1 MPQRLE
7 GAKLIIRGRL
17 SSMIN
22 DNKDEFLNI
31 LERTA
36 GQTGFSLRLLEKDYY
51 ITILLDGI
59 HSLSDGLIFKGGTC
73 LSKIYYSYYRLS
85 EDLDFSMKL
94 PAVDVTRTTRS
105 NLMKPVKEKIRGFAK
120 DRGMIVEGIE
130 KAGRNVSKQYIFYIE
145 YGSVVIEKPQSIKL
159 EIGLRFN
166 PYLLVSKKKVK
177 HAFLHPFTKEPLF
190 NVGSVN
196 CFALKELIAEKLR
209 AAATR
214 LTIAPRD
221 FYDLG
226 YLIKDGF
233 NFNDPEFLHLFKKKL
248 AEDEFDTDLKKYRFN
263 LGRSDKEIGDIGARI
278 ETELLDVLTL
288 EEKKKFDLPGTLK
301 NINTVLKD
309 IE

>member
-1 MPQRLE
+1 
-7 GAKLIIRGRL
+7 
-17 SSMIN
+17 MIH

-36 GQTGFSLRLLEKDYY
+36 GQTGFSLWLLEKDYY

-59 HSLSDGLIFKGGTC
+59 HGLSDGLIFKGGTC
-73 LSKIYYSYYRLS
+73 LSKVYYSYYRLS

-94 PAVDVTRTTRS
+94 PDGDVTRTMRS
-105 NLMKPVKEKIRGFAK
+105 NLMKPVKNKVEELAK
-120 DRGMIVEGIE
+120 KCGMTIEGID

-145 YGSVVIEKPQSIKL
+145 YGSAVVDKTQAIKL

-166 PYLLVSKKKVK
+166 PYLPASKKKVN

-190 NVGSVN
+190 DAGSVN
-196 CFALKELIAEKLR
+196 CFALKELVAEKLR

-226 YLIKDGF
+226 YLIKSGF
-233 NFNDPEFLHLFKKKL
+233 SFNDTEFLQLFKKKL
-248 AEDEFDTDLKKYRFN
+248 AEDEFNTDLKKYKFN
-263 LGRSDKEIGDIGARI
+263 LGRSDKEIVDMNARI
-278 ETELLDVLTL
+278 EAELLDVLTL
-288 EEKKKFDLPGTLK
+288 EERKTFNIADTLK
-301 NINTVLKD
+301 NINNALKN
-309 IE
+309 IG

>member
-1 MPQRLE
+1 
-7 GAKLIIRGRL
+7 
-17 SSMIN
+17 MIH

-36 GQTGFSLRLLEKDYY
+36 GQTGFSLGLLEKDYY

-94 PAVDVTRTTRS
+94 PAQDITRAIRS
-105 NLMKPVKEKIRGFAK
+105 NLMKPVKDKVMELAK
-120 DRGMIVEGIE
+120 VRGMTVEGID
-130 KAGRNVSKQYIFYIE
+130 KAGRNASKQYVFYID

-159 EIGLRFN
+159 EVGLRFN
-166 PYLLVSKKKVK
+166 PYLPVSKKKVS

-190 NVGSVN
+190 DAGSVN
-196 CFALKELIAEKLR
+196 CFALKELVSEKLR

-214 LTIAPRD
+214 LEIAPRD

-226 YLIKDGF
+226 HLIKVGF
-233 NFNDPEFLHLFKKKL
+233 NFSDPDFLKLFKKKL
-248 AEDEFDTDLKKYRFN
+248 AEDELDTDLKKYRFN
-263 LGRSDKEIGDIGARI
+263 LGRFEKEISDMEARI
-278 ETELLDVLTL
+278 EAELLDVLTL
-288 EEKKKFDLPGTLK
+288 EEKKKFNIAATLK
-301 NINTVLKD
+301 NINATLKD

>member
-1 MPQRLE
+1 
-7 GAKLIIRGRL
+7 
-17 SSMIN
+17 MIH
-22 DNKDEFLNI
+22 DNKDEFLKI

-36 GQTGFSLRLLEKDYY
+36 GQTGFSLWLLEKDYY
-51 ITILLDGI
+51 ITILLAGI
-59 HSLSDGLIFKGGTC
+59 DSLSDSLIFKGGTC

-94 PAVDVTRTTRS
+94 PAGDVRRTTRS
-105 NLMKPVKEKIRGFAK
+105 NLMKPVKDKIREFAK
-120 DRGMIVEGIE
+120 NRGMTIEGIE
-130 KAGRNVSKQYIFYIE
+130 KAGRNVSKQYIFYME
-145 YGSVVIEKPQSIKL
+145 YGSAVVEKPQSIKL

-166 PYLLVSKKKVK
+166 PYLPISKKKVN

-190 NVGSVN
+190 DAGLVN
-196 CFALKELIAEKLR
+196 CFALKELVAEKLR

-226 YLIKDGF
+226 HLIKVGF
-233 NFNDPEFLHLFKKKL
+233 NFNDPEFLQLFKKKL

-263 LGRSDKEIGDIGARI
+263 LGRSDKEICDICSRI

-288 EEKKKFDLPGTLK
+288 EEKKKFNLPDTLK
-301 NINTVLKD
+301 NINDTLKD
-309 IE
+309 MK